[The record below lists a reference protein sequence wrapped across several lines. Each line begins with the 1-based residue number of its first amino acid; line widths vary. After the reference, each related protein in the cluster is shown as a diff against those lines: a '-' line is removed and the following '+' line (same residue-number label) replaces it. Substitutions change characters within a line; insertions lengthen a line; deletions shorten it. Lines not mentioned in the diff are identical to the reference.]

1 MRKSKGI
8 ILGSFLLA
16 LCLLIFAS
24 GAWGAERGVR
34 SSSAAGV
41 FASRILR
48 GHRVPSVGSP
58 GGGVNFSPSGSTSS
72 SGNSSPASSG
82 SNGASSSSNDSSLPA
97 NINFYLNLL
106 GVSVNGQ
113 DILQGNTLTSTQ
125 LALLTQSASADLI
138 ALNIANII
146 QNNIQ
151 LGLNINVSPI
161 VNVVVYNAL
170 SETTETGAPEV
181 NIGDINVGDVNV
193 GPIDISVEVPSGT
206 GSGTEGEGTV

>member
-1 MRKSKGI
+1 MRKSKGVI
-8 ILGSFLLA
+8 VGGFLLA
-16 LCLLIFAS
+16 LCFLVFVS
-24 GAWGAERGVR
+24 GAWGVERGVR
-34 SSSAAGV
+34 SPGVAGV

-72 SGNSSPASSG
+72 SGNSSLASSG
-82 SNGASSSSNDSSLPA
+82 SNGASSNSNNSSLPA

-106 GVSVNGQ
+106 GVSINGQ
-113 DILQGNTLTSTQ
+113 DILQGNTLTSAQ

-170 SETTETGAPEV
+170 SGTAETPV
-181 NIGDINVGDVNV
+181 NIGDITVGDVNV

-206 GSGTEGEGTV
+206 GSGTEGGGTV

>member
-1 MRKSKGI
+1 MRKNKGI

-34 SSSAAGV
+34 SSSVAGA
-41 FASRILR
+41 FPSRILR
-48 GHRVPSVGSP
+48 GHRLPSVGSP
-58 GGGVNFSPSGSTSS
+58 GGGTNFSPSGGTSS
-72 SGNSSPASSG
+72 LGSSSPASLG
-82 SNGASSSSNDSSLPA
+82 SNGASSGSNNSSLPA

-113 DILQGNTLTSTQ
+113 DILQGNTLTSAQ

-170 SETTETGAPEV
+170 SGTAETPV
-181 NIGDINVGDVNV
+181 SVGDINVGDVNV
-193 GPIDISVEVPSGT
+193 GPIGISVEVPSGT
-206 GSGTEGEGTV
+206 GSGTEGGGTV